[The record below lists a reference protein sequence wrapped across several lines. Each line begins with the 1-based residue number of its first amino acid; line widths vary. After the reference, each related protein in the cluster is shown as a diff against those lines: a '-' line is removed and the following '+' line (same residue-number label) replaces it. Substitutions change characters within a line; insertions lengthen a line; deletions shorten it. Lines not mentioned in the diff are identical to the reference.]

1 MAGIFFRHNVVIILA
16 ASLGFYLSWFA
27 TLSYSLKDGLASWYF
42 PAGMLVVA
50 MLHLHFR
57 YWLALF
63 VGARIGHYLYLGVPE
78 LTTVQDA
85 LWMLILAVV
94 HQLLPMLG
102 IVFIKLKKI
111 PIRLDLVYS
120 AIAILAAALFYRAVR
135 FFQYYMMDTQALY
148 SGVPDKQLFEMFA
161 LHIVTGFVAIFICL
175 ILAFTIRDVPRYW
188 RRFTRQEKYL
198 LVSQLLGAL
207 IAVLLLYQ
215 YQPSSLYLLKMI
227 LFIPLIWFSYR
238 FGWSGAMLF
247 VCGLILMSLALLF
260 QSADESLI
268 LAYQPYIISYSL
280 VAILVGALVNENNGM
295 QQQLLLQNDELV
307 VKNTALQTS
316 NSKIQGI
323 AERVTQVREN
333 ERKVLSQT
341 LHDEFGQSITAMKL
355 GIYIV
360 EQKSPDV
367 DLESLAIVKKN
378 AEEMYNNVY
387 DLLHWLR
394 PRVMDDI
401 GLKQTIMGSYF
412 SDKME
417 VLNVQYHPQVSGDV
431 ERLSESQKVAIFRTL
446 QEAVTNTLKHAKAQN
461 FCVEL
466 TVNSNNVIL
475 SIEDDGQGMQSHK
488 ASSGG
493 EFGLHGIEGKVIS
506 LGGHVQID
514 SDNTFRIV
522 ITLPLRD
529 NAQ

>member
-1 MAGIFFRHNVVIILA
+1 M
-16 ASLGFYLSWFA
+16 
-27 TLSYSLKDGLASWYF
+27 
-42 PAGMLVVA
+42 
-50 MLHLHFR
+50 
-57 YWLALF
+57 
-63 VGARIGHYLYLGVPE
+63 
-78 LTTVQDA
+78 
-85 LWMLILAVV
+85 
-94 HQLLPMLG
+94 
-102 IVFIKLKKI
+102 
-111 PIRLDLVYS
+111 
-120 AIAILAAALFYRAVR
+120 
-135 FFQYYMMDTQALY
+135 
-148 SGVPDKQLFEMFA
+148 
-161 LHIVTGFVAIFICL
+161 
-175 ILAFTIRDVPRYW
+175 
-188 RRFTRQEKYL
+188 
-198 LVSQLLGAL
+198 
-207 IAVLLLYQ
+207 
-215 YQPSSLYLLKMI
+215 
-227 LFIPLIWFSYR
+227 
-238 FGWSGAMLF
+238 
-247 VCGLILMSLALLF
+247 
-260 QSADESLI
+260 
-268 LAYQPYIISYSL
+268 
-280 VAILVGALVNENNGM
+280 
-295 QQQLLLQNDELV
+295 

-316 NSKIQGI
+316 NTKIQGI

-333 ERKVLSQT
+333 ERKVLSQA

-387 DLLHWLR
+387 DLLHWSR

-417 VLNVQYHPQVSGDV
+417 VLNIQYHPQVSGDV

-446 QEAVTNTLKHAKAQN
+446 QEAVTNTLKHANAKHFYVDLHIN
-461 FCVEL
+461 
-466 TVNSNNVIL
+466 TSNVIL
-475 SIEDDGQGMQSHK
+475 SIEDDGQGMSPHA

-493 EFGLHGIEGKVIS
+493 EFGLHGIEDKVIS